1 MSETIKMQLKQSC
14 IMHIP
19 IQNYGNDFTFM
30 VNEQK
35 FKTNRLTSD
44 LLSPKIAKMH
54 LIDPTFEFFTIKTK
68 NHGDFA
74 HILNLINFEQND
86 IPENELPFIAEVI
99 EILELDSFEF
109 TPKIEGRKITID
121 KVFNEIQNLEKNSEF
136 CSQNFEEKIDFIS
149 FNFYIL
155 CEEYEEYFAN
165 LKISTI
171 YKILSNDQLRLENED
186 QLLNFINKLYSKNSM
201 YSILYEKV
209 MFTNVSSKYMNEFVE
224 LFDFNDISSQTWI
237 NLCMRLTNSLE
248 IKKIESCKKRYNT
261 IHTNEIYQIQK
272 TLFKYDKNNDF
283 SGILN
288 FLRKKS
294 NENIEKEINVTSSS
308 IFGNCED
315 NLPKNVVLFENQMKR
330 FISADE
336 PNSWL
341 CFDFKDHQVILTE
354 YTIKTSCLFEK
365 NMRHPR
371 SWVIE
376 GSNDSNSWEILDE
389 QKDCS
394 EINGKSITHTFS
406 INNQEL
412 KKFKMIRLRATG
424 PNWDGSNHLFIES
437 FEIYGRYL

>member
-1 MSETIKMQLKQSC
+1 MSETIKMQLKQSY

-30 VNEQK
+30 VNEKK

-109 TPKIEGRKITID
+109 TPKMEGRKITID

-136 CSQNFEEKIDFIS
+136 SSQNFEEKIDFIS

-165 LKISTI
+165 LKISTF

-237 NLCMRLTNSLE
+237 NLCMRLANSLE
-248 IKKIESCKKRYNT
+248 IKKIESCNKRYNT

-283 SGILN
+283 SGIFN

-308 IFGNCED
+308 IHGNFEE
-315 NLPKNVVLFENQMKR
+315 NLPKNVVLFENQSKR
-330 FISADE
+330 FISANE

-376 GSNDSNSWEILDE
+376 GSNDNNSWEILDE

>member
-1 MSETIKMQLKQSC
+1 MSETNKIQLKQSC

-35 FKTNRLTSD
+35 FKTNRLISD
-44 LLSPKIAKMH
+44 LLSPKISKMH
-54 LIDPTFEFFTIKTK
+54 LIDPTIELFTIKTT
-68 NHGDFA
+68 NHGDFS

-86 IPENELPFIAEVI
+86 IPENELPFVAEVI
-99 EILELDSFEF
+99 EILESDSFEF
-109 TPKIEGRKITID
+109 TPKIKARKITID
-121 KVFNEIQNLEKNSEF
+121 NVFNEIQNHEKNSKF
-136 CSQNFEEKIDFIS
+136 FSQNFEEEIDFIS
-149 FNFYIL
+149 SNFYIL
-155 CEEYEEYFAN
+155 CEEHEEEFAN
-165 LKISTI
+165 LRINTI

-237 NLCMRLTNSLE
+237 NLCMRLANSLE
-248 IKKIESCKKRYNT
+248 IKKIESCNKRYNT

-283 SGILN
+283 SGIFN

-308 IFGNCED
+308 IHGNFEE
-315 NLPKNVVLFENQMKR
+315 NLPKNVVLFENQSKR
-330 FISADE
+330 FISANE

-376 GSNDSNSWEILDE
+376 GSNDNNSWEILDE

-406 INNQEL
+406 VNNQEL

-424 PNWDGSNHLFIES
+424 PNWDGSNYLLIES
-437 FEIYGRYL
+437 FEIYGRYI